1 MIHCRLHML
10 MAERR
15 INISELHRETGL
27 SRTLLTL
34 MYKDEVSRIDIASL
48 DKLCE
53 FFNCDVG
60 DILTREQKL
69 SD

>member
-1 MIHCRLHML
+1 MIHCQLHML
-10 MAERR
+10 MAQRR

-34 MYKDEVSRIDIASL
+34 MHKDEVSRIDIASL

-60 DILTREQKL
+60 DILTRKEKL
-69 SD
+69 GG